1 MRRYPGNFTD
11 SDLLS
16 VPRNLKVRP
25 DHDTTHLAYITDK
38 EADLLQKNKPGTPHK
53 GPQGIPNYD
62 GGDILTYTPSGM
74 SGTGYVGPTQ
84 QQQQQQQQHDR
95 QVQQNIGDTYKPPQE
110 VYGKGAVPKG
120 KRQTFTHETMGHKPF
135 ITNLI
140 KGLSPEIL
148 SFWGVKPGAQTIP
161 MELYQQLIQG
171 SIVSGNEAVENKY
184 RDKADQEWGIGTWD
198 DIGAGEHP
206 MFPGG
211 LNQYYSD
218 MAPSF
223 YTDKTSGDY
232 YGGGG
237 WGGGYGY
244 GGYGYGGGGGGGGGG
259 GYYDSPSGMPRGQ
272 ANEAWGPQNP
282 LQQAMINIHGGQG
295 FKQGFARG
303 GIVSLVE

>member
-1 MRRYPGNFTD
+1 
-11 SDLLS
+11 
-16 VPRNLKVRP
+16 
-25 DHDTTHLAYITDK
+25 
-38 EADLLQKNKPGTPHK
+38 
-53 GPQGIPNYD
+53 
-62 GGDILTYTPSGM
+62 M